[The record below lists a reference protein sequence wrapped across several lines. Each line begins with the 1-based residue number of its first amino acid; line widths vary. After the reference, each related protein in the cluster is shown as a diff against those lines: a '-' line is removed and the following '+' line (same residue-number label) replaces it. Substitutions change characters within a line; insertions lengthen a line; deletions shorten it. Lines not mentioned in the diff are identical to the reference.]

1 MDIMIWTYGAYT
13 LMSIAIT
20 IWVAHTLSKNGLI
33 FLVDVFGS
41 PELAK
46 SVNHLLVVG
55 FYLINLGWISA
66 VLKISEHVA
75 TAQQSIEALS
85 GKMGFVLLTL
95 GFMHFFNLAVFSIIR
110 AHKSHK
116 NDTVPPV
123 EPDAFTEFGAV

>member
-13 LMSIAIT
+13 LLSIAIT

-33 FLVDVFGS
+33 FLVDVFGN

-66 VLKISEHVA
+66 VLKISEQVS
-75 TAQQSIEALS
+75 TPQQSIEALS

-116 NDTVPPV
+116 NSTVPPV
-123 EPDAFTEFGAV
+123 EPDGFTEFGAI